1 MRLNKK
7 TILIFTQQNFTI
19 MKRIGLLL
27 LVSALFIGSTVL
39 RAEKTQPATET
50 KAKTEQPAVK
60 VQNEDSAKEASIYQ
74 KLTADQ
80 IFELQRKKIEA
91 ESHTEMPFSS
101 AAIIMICALP
111 FLFAGTIFTVS
122 VRAKREESKR
132 RYELFAKS
140 LEMGQAIPEHF
151 FDEPKK
157 ANPSSNL
164 KKGILWLVIGLGI
177 VISFL
182 VIHKN
187 EGLILGIIPGFVGI
201 GYLLVHFL
209 EKPKT
214 ESTAE

>member
-1 MRLNKK
+1 
-7 TILIFTQQNFTI
+7 

-27 LVSALFIGSTVL
+27 IVSALFIGSTVL
-39 RAEKTQPATET
+39 RAEKTQQATET
-50 KAKTEQPAVK
+50 KAKTEQQAVK

-80 IFELQRKKIEA
+80 IFELQQKKIEA
-91 ESHTEMPFSS
+91 ESHTEMPFS
-101 AAIIMICALP
+101 ATDIILICALP

-187 EGLILGIIPGFVGI
+187 DGLILGIIPGFLGI

-214 ESTAE
+214 DTTAE

>member
-1 MRLNKK
+1 
-7 TILIFTQQNFTI
+7 

-27 LVSALFIGSTVL
+27 LVSALFIGSNVI
-39 RAEKTQPATET
+39 RAEKPQATSEIKT
-50 KAKTEQPAVK
+50 KVEQPAVK
-60 VQNEDSAKEASIYQ
+60 AQNEDSAKEASIYQ

-91 ESHTEMPFSS
+91 ESHTEMPFSAS
-101 AAIIMICALP
+101 AIILICTLP
-111 FLFAGTIFTVS
+111 FLFAGTIIVVN

-132 RYELFAKS
+132 RYDLFHKS

-157 ANPSSNL
+157 ENPISNL
-164 KKGILWLVIGLGI
+164 KKGIVWLVIGIGI

-182 VIHKN
+182 VIN
-187 EGLILGIIPGFVGI
+187 EREGLIVGIIPGFVGI